1 MNEGPVN
8 KSKMIETTDCLEAVG
23 VFRGWKNFFFLIVV
37 ICLLLSQVAFWLW
50 DLGVVSSGLESETED
65 RVAVNAAPPTEE
77 ATATGG
83 ELDAL
88 VEANRKPG
96 LFASL
101 FGDANSGHLERTVEL
116 VNGIL
121 IVAVGL
127 YCMAMFFSLMV
138 SLIGR
143 LGGISHISRAFFLSL
158 ILLMLVIP
166 WQKIQMSVVG
176 VIYLPTDLYDSLAN
190 KSTSVMQAVLHYLR
204 FTGYWLIVMLVLLLS
219 QARSARWTKSMLRRL
234 EII

>member
-1 MNEGPVN
+1 LNPGH
-8 KSKMIETTDCLEAVG
+8 
-23 VFRGWKNFFFLIVV
+23 
-37 ICLLLSQVAFWLW
+37 
-50 DLGVVSSGLESETED
+50 
-65 RVAVNAAPPTEE
+65 
-77 ATATGG
+77 G
-83 ELDAL
+83 ELDL
-88 VEANRKPG
+88 RIPNDPSGKSEIEFVETG
-96 LFASL
+96 
-101 FGDANSGHLERTVEL
+101 FGERPIEM
-116 VNGIL
+116 